1 MGLGSGSKSFT
12 ATAMGLLMDDF
23 AAGRN
28 ETGLPHGVPSFNWD
42 TKVQDLLPDVWKLE
56 DEWASEKASIHDI
69 MSHVSGLP
77 RQVPI
82 RIWLVIKLTS

>member
-42 TKVQDLLPDVWKLE
+42 TKVQDLLPD